1 MSPIRVSTQS
11 HLADL
16 RDRASPH
23 GVAVPTSTTSR
34 AHRARID
41 PRSFCARFS
50 GAMRSFDATAREFR
64 RYHSNSFNVALHLA
78 TTPTAMACALAL
90 VEGRLGRDVA
100 RGIVWAYLV
109 ATAMMLDCGRG
120 LKAATATATWATAYA
135 STRMT
140 ASGMSEGM
148 ICATFVA
155 AYVGQ
160 ELAHI
165 ATGEKTYQ
173 QSYMKFSNWPA
184 LLVEHTFYLLPLCLD
199 AVMHM
204 KESFL
209 SWIVAHN
216 YVVRAKLTS
225 GKDRAA
231 MKVIENFVTEEDP
244 DRSCTAHWWHTRLAP
259 KEKDAF
265 THIAHSEPIEG
276 MFAKRFRPD
285 AWVVKPVYG
294 MNEIYVASSHHNNN
308 SDTVFYMEHVDGP
321 WAVYPFCF
329 LYRCMLAV
337 NENVKVSTNFTHEGS
352 GGCLSDGDVVGF
364 DFHREIHVIS
374 DLPVE
379 NPDRRITMKLHY
391 CVYPRCFGIFGE
403 ALLHLSVM
411 YNTVARRLFLNTIK
425 PTGIW
430 RFMAFMVL
438 TVTHGAFLVSKY
450 AGISNIASVIALY
463 AIGQYVHPYFFFAM
477 TSYTHYCMY
486 IATYHVR
493 DRVNFG
499 MFKRNVMFW
508 KTLALTH
515 LGTTYLKNFEFDLI
529 SLAMIIC
536 GYGLSTAATVALGID
551 QTYFGVEL
559 GEVEPNYVHGF
570 PYDVV
575 PHPMIIGSMV
585 GLLGFHKMAGFR
597 AALPYAIPMHC
608 TMYFIHM
615 VQEQINDIY
624 AANWKGDDAEDAKT
638 ATHRTPVRKS
648 SSKSPKRTPS
658 RTPKKTTS
666 TSSRTP
672 KRTPSQK
679 APARKTPSRSASRRT
694 SVAA

>member
-1 MSPIRVSTQS
+1 
-11 HLADL
+11 
-16 RDRASPH
+16 
-23 GVAVPTSTTSR
+23 
-34 AHRARID
+34 
-41 PRSFCARFS
+41 
-50 GAMRSFDATAREFR
+50 
-64 RYHSNSFNVALHLA
+64 
-78 TTPTAMACALAL
+78 
-90 VEGRLGRDVA
+90 
-100 RGIVWAYLV
+100 
-109 ATAMMLDCGRG
+109 
-120 LKAATATATWATAYA
+120 
-135 STRMT
+135 
-140 ASGMSEGM
+140 
-148 ICATFVA
+148 
-155 AYVGQ
+155 
-160 ELAHI
+160 
-165 ATGEKTYQ
+165 
-173 QSYMKFSNWPA
+173 
-184 LLVEHTFYLLPLCLD
+184 
-199 AVMHM
+199 
-204 KESFL
+204 
-209 SWIVAHN
+209 
-216 YVVRAKLTS
+216 
-225 GKDRAA
+225 
-231 MKVIENFVTEEDP
+231 
-244 DRSCTAHWWHTRLAP
+244 
-259 KEKDAF
+259 
-265 THIAHSEPIEG
+265 
-276 MFAKRFRPD
+276 
-285 AWVVKPVYG
+285 
-294 MNEIYVASSHHNNN
+294 
-308 SDTVFYMEHVDGP
+308 
-321 WAVYPFCF
+321 
-329 LYRCMLAV
+329 
-337 NENVKVSTNFTHEGS
+337 
-352 GGCLSDGDVVGF
+352 
-364 DFHREIHVIS
+364 
-374 DLPVE
+374 
-379 NPDRRITMKLHY
+379 
-391 CVYPRCFGIFGE
+391 
-403 ALLHLSVM
+403 
-411 YNTVARRLFLNTIK
+411 LNTIK

-559 GEVEPNYVHGF
+559 GEVEPNFVHGF